1 MCRCKDVTLEDIY
14 KAIDEGFTTPE
25 ELKRRLRVGMG
36 PCQGRTCMR
45 IIVGILA
52 RKTGEKP
59 EKYKYTRVRPPIR
72 PIPIGLLT
80 VDENE
85 ED

>member
-59 EKYKYTRVRPPIR
+59 ENDTNIDSGDHAGFVNQ
-72 PIPIGLLT
+72 LLAA
-80 VDENE
+80 
-85 ED
+85 EDRFQT